1 MAPRA
6 GYRTIGGCTVD
17 CCAPASCSVLSQMRD
32 CTRVLKLLDGFSL
45 PTRIGVPQTPEVHI
59 DIAAALVRGGAT
71 SAALGYLHPTHEQ
84 LSRQAQQRAD
94 AVLWDELNPFDFDL

>member
-1 MAPRA
+1 
-6 GYRTIGGCTVD
+6 
-17 CCAPASCSVLSQMRD
+17 MRD

-71 SAALGYLHPTHEQ
+71 SAALGYENEGVHNL
-84 LSRQAQQRAD
+84 QRALTMIVTSRD
-94 AVLWDELNPFDFDL
+94 SAFFQRRGQRNVAATLQHKVSIL